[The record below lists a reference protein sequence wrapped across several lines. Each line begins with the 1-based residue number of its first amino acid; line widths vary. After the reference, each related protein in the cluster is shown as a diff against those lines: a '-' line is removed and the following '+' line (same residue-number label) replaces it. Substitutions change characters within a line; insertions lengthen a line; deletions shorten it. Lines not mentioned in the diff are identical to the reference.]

1 MQLKVTNKQPDC
13 LVICISTLFSR
24 PLHIFLT
31 FESFYLSIGAKCPC
45 FAISL
50 IDWSCFIYF
59 KLFFKLLT
67 SFCLRISSIP
77 SKHNFFSFLLP
88 LHPLILFLVYFIFDL
103 MYLFFVGDQSNSI
116 DFFNFACF
124 LLYPINAYSIFILFF
139 FTVVSLWTRCM
150 TCLTC
155 IWRLHLY
162 LTIEIMLVVFPY
174 IKGKIVSMS
183 IKTREELMCL
193 RRCFTEFRSNG
204 YEIWQVIIC
213 KI

>member
-139 FTVVSLWTRCM
+139 FYCGFLMDQMHDLSNMYMKAASVLDNWDNASG
-150 TCLTC
+150 
-155 IWRLHLY
+155 IPLHKRKNS
-162 LTIEIMLVVFPY
+162 E
-174 IKGKIVSMS
+174 
-183 IKTREELMCL
+183 
-193 RRCFTEFRSNG
+193 
-204 YEIWQVIIC
+204 YEH
-213 KI
+213 KN